1 MGGLKLA
8 LTLFTIAPLG
18 VSRVDRPAARTAMAV
33 APLVGVML
41 GGVLAGAALGLRTAG
56 ASPLLAAAATVALA
70 AVCTR
75 ALHLDGLADT
85 ADGLG
90 SFAPSNKALEIMKKS
105 DIGPFG
111 VVSIV
116 AVLLLDTAALTSI
129 LSHPWP
135 AALAMVVT
143 GTAAGRLGAT
153 IACRAGLPAARPEG
167 LGALVAATLPRPL
180 IAALTLLLAAAAAAL
195 ATTTGF
201 TDPVRAPLAVLL
213 AAATAWS
220 LTHHTRRRLG
230 GITGDVIG
238 AAVELATLTAWLVL
252 ATTP

>member
-1 MGGLKLA
+1 VGGLRLA

-18 VSRVDRPAARTAMAV
+18 GSRVDRATARTAMAV

-41 GGVLAGAALGLRTAG
+41 GGVLGAAALGLRAGG
-56 ASPLLAAAATVALA
+56 ASPLLAAALTVALF

-90 SFAPSNKALEIMKKS
+90 SFQPADRALEIMKKS

-111 VVSIV
+111 VVAIV
-116 AVLLLDTAALTSI
+116 AVLLLDASALASVFAR
-129 LSHPWP
+129 PWP
-135 AALAMVVT
+135 EALAMVAT
-143 GTAAGRLGAT
+143 GAAAGRLGAT
-153 IACRAGLPAARPEG
+153 VACRAGLPAARPEG
-167 LGALVAATLPRPL
+167 LGALVAETLPRPAV
-180 IAALTLLLAAAAAAL
+180 AAVTLLVAAAAVL
-195 ATTTGF
+195 A
-201 TDPVRAPLAVLL
+201 DPVRGPLAVLL
-213 AAATAWS
+213 AAASAWA
-220 LTHHTRRRLG
+220 LTHHARRRLG

-238 AAVELATLTAWLVL
+238 AAVELAAMTAWLVL